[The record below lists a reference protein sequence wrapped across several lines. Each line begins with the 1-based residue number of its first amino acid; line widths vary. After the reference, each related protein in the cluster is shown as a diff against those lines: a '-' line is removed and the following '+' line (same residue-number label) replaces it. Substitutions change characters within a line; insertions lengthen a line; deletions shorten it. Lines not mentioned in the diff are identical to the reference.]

1 MGLPVLQLDAGGCAV
16 SRARTGDTLLAALAL
31 VSVTWPILTLFAP
44 ADWVRPMLVMVG
56 VVALSGMAGRLLFSR
71 GASVGAFQVGA
82 TVLGA
87 SWMFGRGHLWHGLP
101 GVDTVLAF
109 NNLLY
114 QARLTIQSFSAPAPT
129 NRGVIVGIALVV
141 ALFAIAV
148 DYLAVTRRSPA
159 LAGLPLLTAYLISAA
174 NTGEALSL
182 RYFVLP
188 AVLWLVMVGRQ
199 GVGLLR
205 RWGTSTP
212 LMSSGRSGDADG
224 TLAFASTGR
233 LLGAA
238 GVVLA
243 VIMPMVLPHMPTHF
257 LAEGL
262 GQSEQGTG
270 FSGDAFR
277 LDSTLDIKDNLAS
290 RSERPVLKYTT
301 SDAIPQPLRVEVVTN
316 FADGEWRT
324 RRMRTELSSHP
335 RIPEPAGYVV
345 GSARQERIRVAD
357 NRVRPPQLAAPYPIR
372 SADVDGAPWGVNSN
386 LSPRIGTKVDSY
398 EVTYLHQNPAA
409 AVLNQPL
416 AAPASEV
423 EFREE
428 LEVDPA
434 SAKVVDDLVKSL
446 VPAGASRIE
455 AARRI
460 QAYLRG
466 TDFSY
471 SLTLADRVSEVGGRP
486 VGQDPIS
493 QFLATKQGYCVQF
506 ATAMVMMA
514 RSLGIPA
521 RMAIGFLPGS
531 VDRGTYTVRE
541 ADAHAWP
548 ELYFE
553 GAGWLAFE
561 ATPAARAPVVPAYSQ
576 RQTETITTTA
586 PTLGTGATSAPT
598 RTGPEGRNDPGAT
611 TDVQGT
617 TTGNP
622 FTQALVALKSLPW
635 TTWLL
640 ITLVLAVLGGLSVP
654 AAARAR
660 HRRALMEAADS
671 AERVEVEW
679 QSMVRRI
686 ADLGVSPPV
695 GSTPRQAGQYLRH
708 EGYLTGEDAEALGR
722 VVATLE
728 RSRYAPPGDP
738 LPDIGP
744 DSRAVVQAVST
755 SRRRKD
761 RLRATWLP
769 QDGVVQWRDGWYA
782 VSSAPAR
789 GVAWVRAR
797 LVRRH

>member
-1 MGLPVLQLDAGGCAV
+1 M
-16 SRARTGDTLLAALAL
+16 SRIRVGDTLLAALAM
-31 VSVTWPILTLFAP
+31 VSVTWPIVTLFAP
-44 ADWVRPMLVMVG
+44 ATWVRPTLVMVA
-56 VVALSGMAGRLLFSR
+56 VVAVAGLAGRALFARS
-71 GASVGAFQVGA
+71 GSVAAFQVGA

-101 GVDTVLAF
+101 WLDTVMAF

-114 QARLTIQSFSAPAPT
+114 QARLTVQSFSAPAPT
-129 NRGVIVGIALVV
+129 SRGVILGIGLLV

-174 NTGEALSL
+174 NTGDALSL
-182 RYFVLP
+182 RYFVVP
-188 AVLWLVMVGRQ
+188 AALWLVMVGRQ
-199 GVGLLR
+199 GVGMLR

-212 LMSSGRSGDADG
+212 LMSGGRSGDADG

-238 GVVLA
+238 GLVLA
-243 VIMPMVLPHMPTHF
+243 VSLPMVLPHMPTYF
-257 LAEGL
+257 VADGL
-262 GQSEQGTG
+262 GQSQNGSG
-270 FSGDAFR
+270 FSAD
-277 LDSTLDIKDNLAS
+277 DIAVGGTVDIAKNLKS
-290 RSERPVLKYTT
+290 QSQRPVLRYTT
-301 SDAIPQPLRVEVVTN
+301 TDAIPPPLRVEVLTD

-324 RRMRTELSSHP
+324 RRMRTELKADPS
-335 RIPEPAGYVV
+335 IPDPPGYVE
-345 GSARQERIRVAD
+345 GAATRQRLTVSENRVA
-357 NRVRPPQLAAPYPIR
+357 PPQLAAPYPIR
-372 SADVDGAPWGVNSN
+372 SADVDGARWGVNAN
-386 LSPRIGTKVDSY
+386 FSPRIASKVDSY
-398 EVTYLHQNPAA
+398 QVTYLNPNPPA

-416 AAPASEV
+416 TALASEV
-423 EFREE
+423 EFRDE
-428 LEVDPA
+428 LNVDPD
-434 SAKVVDDLVKSL
+434 SAKVVGDLAKSI
-446 VPAGASRIE
+446 VPDGASRLD

-466 TDFSY
+466 AEYTY
-471 SLTLADRVSEVGGRP
+471 SLTLAEPVAAVDGKR

-521 RMAIGFLPGS
+521 RLATGFMPGTA
-531 VDRGTYTVRE
+531 DRGHYTVRA
-541 ADAHAWP
+541 ADMHAWP

-553 GAGWLAFE
+553 GAGWLRFE
-561 ATPAARAPVVPAYSQ
+561 PTPAARAATVPPWSQ
-576 RQTETITTTA
+576 RQTETPNTTA
-586 PTLGTGATSAPT
+586 TTVTPSTGATST
-598 RTGPEGRNDPGAT
+598 RTGPAGRQDPGQT
-611 TDVQGT
+611 SDSQGT
-617 TTGNP
+617 ASGNLL
-622 FTQALVALKSLPW
+622 TRGLNALRSLPW

-640 ITLVLAVLGGLSVP
+640 ITLVLAVLGALSVP

-660 HRRALMEAADS
+660 HRRALLEAADS

-708 EGYLTGEDAEALGR
+708 QGYLTGEDADALGR
-722 VVATLE
+722 MVATLE

-738 LPDIGP
+738 LPDIAP
-744 DSRAVVQAVST
+744 DSQAVVHAVST

-761 RLRATWLP
+761 RLRAAWLP
-769 QDGVVQWRDGWYA
+769 QDGMSQWRDGWYA
-782 VSSAPAR
+782 VTSAPAR
-789 GVAWVRAR
+789 LIAWLRTR
-797 LVRRH
+797 LERRH